1 MTYNENKEKKGGT
14 TFGEA
19 ISETKKGGS
28 VLASGGFGCV
38 FSPALKCEGTQKR
51 EINKVSKLMTRKH
64 AIDEYDEIATIKEQL
79 DTVKNYADYFVID
92 DINLCK
98 PNKLTSDDMFNY
110 KQKCSA
116 LPKDKITPENMNKS
130 LDKLLLINIPNGG
143 APIDD
148 YVFECDSFENL
159 YKLNV
164 SLIKL
169 LKNGIIPMN
178 KRNVYH
184 CDIKDSNVLIDK
196 DFKTRLIDWGLSTTY
211 IPTGQ
216 KYFPDSWRERPL
228 QYNVPFSI
236 IIFTEDFFDMFNEL
250 VNGSIPNKQVL
261 TVFVKQY
268 IQFWMK
274 ERGRGHYEFINEILI
289 VLNDANKNDKEY
301 AMQFIVSYIVETLAL
316 YAELQT
322 KQLKTKKV
330 SMRNYLNNVFIRNVD
345 VWGFVMIY
353 YPFIE
358 FLQSRKEALSPSQT
372 KLLGLI
378 KRMISTNLFKTPKPI
393 NMPSLF
399 RDLEA
404 IGTMLKQESKK

>member
-1 MTYNENKEKKGGT
+1 MTHTENKD
-14 TFGEA
+14 
-19 ISETKKGGS
+19 KKGGS

-38 FSPALKCEGTQKR
+38 FSPALKCEGTEKR
-51 EINKVSKLMTRKH
+51 EANKVSKLMTRKH

-79 DTVKNYADYFVID
+79 DSIKNYPDYFVID
-92 DINLCK
+92 GINLCK
-98 PNKLTSDDMFNY
+98 PNKLTSDDMLNY

-116 LPKDKITPENMNKS
+116 LPKDKITPETMNKS

-148 YVFECDSFENL
+148 YVFECDSFTNL

-164 SLIKL
+164 SLIRL
-169 LKNGIIPMN
+169 LKHGIIPMN

-228 QYNVPFSI
+228 QFNVPFSI

-250 VNGSIPNKQVL
+250 VNGSIPNKTVL

-274 ERGRGHYEFINEILI
+274 ERGKGHYEFINEILI

-301 AMQFIVSYIVETLAL
+301 AMPFIVAYIVDTLSL

-322 KQLKTKKV
+322 KQMAAKKV
-330 SMRNYLNNVFIRNVD
+330 SMRNYLNNVFIKNVD
-345 VWGFVMIY
+345 VWGFIMIY

-378 KRMISTNLFKTPKPI
+378 KRMISTHLIKTPRPVNMSVLFK
-393 NMPSLF
+393 
-399 RDLEA
+399 DLEA
-404 IGTMLKQESKK
+404 IGSLLKQESKK